1 MGRER
6 GRGESRRRRR
16 CSRHRGNKGGGNK
29 ERQVARR
36 SAAGQGAAP
45 RTKARPGRAELLA
58 GRDPAGRTHRG
69 SGPDIGG
76 GAVTS
81 AGGGGSERGREEGP
95 APAAPRPGRRERA
108 PPPAG
113 GEAERPQPSRHGPAR
128 APPPPPPAAGLPTAP
143 PGSRSRP
150 EHRGFPFGAA
160 HTSAH
165 GHLRSAGPKQWRQQ
179 LALPGL
185 RAGGE
190 WGPTVL
196 AQQLK
201 GFSEL
206 RKRVGFFLLL
216 FFSLSLLFFVRIGRN
231 TFYLFHLVLGSFWL
245 WTSQS

>member
-1 MGRER
+1 M
-6 GRGESRRRRR
+6 
-16 CSRHRGNKGGGNK
+16 
-29 ERQVARR
+29 
-36 SAAGQGAAP
+36 
-45 RTKARPGRAELLA
+45 
-58 GRDPAGRTHRG
+58 
-69 SGPDIGG
+69 
-76 GAVTS
+76 S
-81 AGGGGSERGREEGP
+81 AGGRRDRRRPLP
-95 APAAPRPGRRERA
+95 APAAASAPPRPRAVRRSGRS
-108 PPPAG
+108 
-113 GEAERPQPSRHGPAR
+113 PQGTAR

-206 RKRVGFFLLL
+206 RRRVGFFLLL

>member
-113 GEAERPQPSRHGPAR
+113 GEAERPQPSRHGTARPAPR
-128 APPPPPPAAGLPTAP
+128 LLRLPPRGCP
-143 PGSRSRP
+143 RRRP
-150 EHRGFPFGAA
+150 GAA
-160 HTSAH
+160 PGRSTAVFLSAPRTH
-165 GHLRSAGPKQWRQQ
+165 PRTATFAPRVPSN
-179 LALPGL
+179 
-185 RAGGE
+185 GGSS
-190 WGPTVL
+190 WHCLGCVQGVNGDRL
-196 AQQLK
+196 CWHSNLK
-201 GFSEL
+201 GFQNFGGGWAS
-206 RKRVGFFLLL
+206 FCF
-216 FFSLSLLFFVRIGRN
+216 FFSLFLSFFCKDRKKYLLFV
-231 TFYLFHLVLGSFWL
+231 SFG
-245 WTSQS
+245 TG